1 MSKIRGLF
9 FHGKPWFVFLEAWV
23 LIIIILF
30 LILSVVGELPQ
41 INIAATFI
49 FLVQIPVGWA
59 ALRLKPFSGSFNWK
73 DVLWETSFAAALRIV
88 VGVSV
93 WVMVSLY
100 QAQPYLQLV
109 NSGLLLNL
117 LLHTPCFFPYLLYRL
132 FIKLLCE
139 WQALSQKRL
148 LWMMVN
154 SHLVTVFIIIVLAL
168 ILVRV
173 TEDSKSI
180 ATYYPPGW
188 LAKIVLDF
196 IRSIVPWVGVSVLL
210 ILAAI
215 AVFFPPTLLVSY
227 FSSRRFVR
235 RISNLAE
242 TMKKV
247 RQGDLSAR
255 VMAVGKDEIAQL
267 QDDFNNMT
275 DELQRAQHQLQ
286 EERDKVAA
294 LLKNQREL
302 AAVVSHELRTPVSVM
317 RISIEN
323 NLNKLSE
330 SLPVQYIENLQ
341 ILHHEA
347 LTLQNLVEDLFTLSQ
362 LDERRLGLACAW
374 IDAAKS
380 IEQIVLS
387 HKKSAWEN
395 KRIDLSASVQ
405 PDLPSVW
412 ADERRLEQV
421 LTNLVQNSLRHT
433 PVGGVIVLQAEP
445 LEGFLAISVSD
456 SGEGILPEDLPHIW
470 ERYYRG
476 GKGGEAG
483 RTGIGLSLVKE
494 LVEAMGGIVGV
505 ESRPKE
511 GSRFWIRL
519 KTNVS
524 TPE

>member
-1 MSKIRGLF
+1 MKSILEIL
-9 FHGKPWFVFLEAWV
+9 FHGKPWRVLLETWV
-23 LIIIILF
+23 LTVLILV
-30 LILSVVGELPQ
+30 LILSVVRELPQ
-41 INIAATFI
+41 INIPATFI

-59 ALRLKPFSGSFNWK
+59 ALRLKPVTGSFSRR
-73 DVLWETSFAAALRIV
+73 DILFEIVFAAGIRTT

-93 WVMVSLY
+93 WILVSIY
-100 QAQPYLQLV
+100 QAQPYLQLM
-109 NSGLLLNL
+109 NGSFILNL
-117 LLHTPCFFPYLLYRL
+117 LFHTPCFFPYLLYRL
-132 FIKLLCE
+132 LIKLLCE
-139 WQALSQKRL
+139 WQTLTQKRL
-148 LWMMVN
+148 LWLMVH
-154 SHLVTVFIIIVLAL
+154 SHLITVFIIIVLA
-168 ILVRV
+168 IAVIRI
-173 TEDSKSI
+173 TEDARSMP
-180 ATYYPPGW
+180 AYYPPGW

-196 IRSIVPWVGVSVLL
+196 VRSVIPWVGVSVLL

-255 VMAVGKDEIAQL
+255 VLAAGKDEIAQL

-275 DELQRAQHQLQ
+275 DELQRTQRQLQ
-286 EERDKVAA
+286 EERDKVAV

-323 NLNKLSE
+323 NLSKLSE

-362 LDERRLGLACAW
+362 LDERRLGLVCGW
-374 IDAAKS
+374 VDATKS
-380 IEQIVLS
+380 IDQIVLS
-387 HKKSAWEN
+387 HKKSVWEN

-405 PDLPSVW
+405 PDLPAVW

-433 PVGGVIVLQAEP
+433 PVGGVIVLQAE
-445 LEGFLAISVSD
+445 LFEGLLTISVSD

-470 ERYYRG
+470 DRYYRG

-494 LVEAMGGIVGV
+494 LVEAMGGTVGV
-505 ESRPKE
+505 ESRPEE

-519 KTNVS
+519 KTNVN